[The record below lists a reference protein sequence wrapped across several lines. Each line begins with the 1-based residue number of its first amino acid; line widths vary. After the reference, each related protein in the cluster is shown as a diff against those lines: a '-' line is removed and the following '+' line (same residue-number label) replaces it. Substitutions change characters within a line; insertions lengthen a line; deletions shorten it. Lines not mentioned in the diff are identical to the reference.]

1 MKIKYAIIAAV
12 ILAATTITSVKT
24 IKSTA
29 PLFEANVE
37 ALAEQETLM
46 IQCANISVMYQ
57 CKAYCWHC
65 GKEWISIS
73 SAAGP
78 YVLGSTTCTCGHIM

>member
-37 ALAEQETLM
+37 ALAEGEESGYRCFNTIHNKDGEQVFYCGT
-46 IQCANISVMYQ
+46 CSWVPGTNRWYSGTST
-57 CKAYCWHC
+57 CKR
-65 GKEWISIS
+65 
-73 SAAGP
+73 
-78 YVLGSTTCTCGHIM
+78 